1 MFQEFLRQ
9 LSGDAPV
16 DPMLRLALIAVI
28 LLLTWAGQRMAR
40 WLVVRLVEGSW
51 RALTRVRHL
60 EIQLETT
67 LSQALARPIQVLIVV
82 LGVRLAIALADL
94 SATLA
99 GIADQMTVSLTTLA
113 IFWLLYRIVNV
124 IAQFYVARAALEVSP
139 LDETIVRFA
148 RQIAIFLIFVFA
160 AVLILQQWGQDVGGL
175 VAGLGVASLAVAL
188 AAQDALSN
196 FIAYFAIVADAPF
209 KVGDFI
215 VIDDLVKGK
224 VQEISFR
231 STRIRTLENS
241 MMVIPNHS
249 IANANVINWARTRK
263 RRLDMI
269 VGITYGS
276 TPEQIEALVRDTKNM
291 LQAHDQVTTDRMVVD
306 FVEFG
311 ESSLNLRLSF
321 LVKSTTWEDLEAV
334 KTDVNLRL
342 MRILRDNG
350 LSIAFPT
357 RTVFLDHA
365 ALPQAEVAEQ
375 S

>member
-1 MFQEFLRQ
+1 M
-9 LSGDAPV
+9 
-16 DPMLRLALIAVI
+16 
-28 LLLTWAGQRMAR
+28 
-40 WLVVRLVEGSW
+40 
-51 RALTRVRHL
+51 
-60 EIQLETT
+60 
-67 LSQALARPIQVLIVV
+67 V

-249 IANANVINWARTRK
+249 IANANLINWARTRK

-269 VGITYGS
+269 VGVTYGS